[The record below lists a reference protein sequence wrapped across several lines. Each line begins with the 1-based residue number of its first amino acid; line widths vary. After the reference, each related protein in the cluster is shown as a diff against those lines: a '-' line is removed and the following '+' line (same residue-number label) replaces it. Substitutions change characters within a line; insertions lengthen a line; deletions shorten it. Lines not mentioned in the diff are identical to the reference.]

1 MTFNRV
7 QLLRNKPIKV
17 IRENGKDFIY
27 VQGPSIAE
35 LYDDELYFFV
45 IQALIV
51 SKEELIKLLG
61 LDNDKYSRIEI
72 INIILKDSV
81 EKEVLKKHINKIII
95 GSNMK
100 GEFLSHNE
108 KEITDK
114 EIEIIS
120 NLIKIIMGQKKY
132 DEYSEEKKELSDQE
146 KKLLELEKKIQEK
159 KQAKAESEQKEDA
172 KSILED
178 IMIALTY
185 EFGFTI
191 EHMMNMN
198 YFTILWYYSYTGK
211 IHIYRFNQFAL
222 SSGAVKKI
230 NTDYFTSLK

>member
-1 MTFNRV
+1 MTFNRI
-7 QLLRNKPIKV
+7 QLLRNRPIKV
-17 IRENGKDFIY
+17 IRENEKDFIY

-45 IQALIV
+45 IQALIL
-51 SKEELIKLLG
+51 SKKELIKLLG

-72 INIILKDSV
+72 INIILKESA
-81 EKEVLKKHINKIII
+81 EKEIFKKHINKIII
-95 GSNMK
+95 GSSMK
-100 GEFLSHNE
+100 GEFLSYNE

-120 NLIKIIMGQKKY
+120 DLIKIIMGQKKY
-132 DEYSEEKKELSDQE
+132 DEYSEDEKELSDEE
-146 KKLLELEKKIQEK
+146 KKLLQLEKKIQEK
-159 KQAKAESEQKEDA
+159 KQQKAESEQKEDA

-191 EHMMNMN
+191 EHMMQMN
-198 YFTILWYYSYTGK
+198 YFTL
-211 IHIYRFNQFAL
+211 L
-222 SSGAVKKI
+222 
-230 NTDYFTSLK
+230 